1 MSGKILIS
9 CKDATNFISKKEE
22 KKLNL
27 LQRLQ
32 LTIHLIIC
40 EFCKLFYKQNNFL
53 INNIKNLSTEESLTE
68 SEIKEIESK
77 IDS

>member
-1 MSGKILIS
+1 MSSKILIS

-22 KKLNL
+22 RKLGL

-32 LTIHLIIC
+32 LTIHLVIC

-53 INNIKNLSTEESLTE
+53 INNVKNLSNEESLTE

-77 IDS
+77 IDL